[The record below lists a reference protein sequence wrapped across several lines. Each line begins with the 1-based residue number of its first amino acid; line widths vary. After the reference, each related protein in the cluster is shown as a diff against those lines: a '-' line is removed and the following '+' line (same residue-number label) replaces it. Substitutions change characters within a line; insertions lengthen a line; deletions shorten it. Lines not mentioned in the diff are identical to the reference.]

1 MHRARV
7 STVAGKKALAEG
19 KWLTVIGNR
28 SVHSG
33 DWVWT
38 DGRCIYGHESAGGSA
53 PVLGKRRESGVPL
66 YVGGWHC
73 IYQRGELRWL
83 SKLPSVS
90 YRGLL
95 YLGAHAAYLLP
106 HPYPRD
112 KRQLLD
118 ADMDGYGNIF
128 TLMGVYWVEG
138 DLGIRPSVLGAV
150 RVEKNGKEI
159 ASHDL
164 RPYYGV
170 LKNATFTSIITGG
183 GHVDCEGNWGFY
195 LEIDASTDGGYEG
208 RKPGREMTNTVY
220 YVDAEGAH
228 PLFYEYARYNKN
240 GFLRKIENFT
250 GARGKKFPIHDGY
263 YYMWNSYEPVG
274 ANALNRPERIILT
287 IFTPAGDKVV
297 TGCFRLGTRFTI
309 LRIGEGA
316 YLLGVYHVTI
326 QKLWAIS
333 QGWDQNPEEPYPQE
347 WDEVRPFEDGLYLC
361 KDGVMKRLVKGYCD
375 TFRFRRVRDVKTWE
389 MTLKNAIQ
397 GGSKSWKTL

>member
-1 MHRARV
+1 M
-7 STVAGKKALAEG
+7 
-19 KWLTVIGNR
+19 
-28 SVHSG
+28 
-33 DWVWT
+33 
-38 DGRCIYGHESAGGSA
+38 
-53 PVLGKRRESGVPL
+53 
-66 YVGGWHC
+66 
-73 IYQRGELRWL
+73 
-83 SKLPSVS
+83 
-90 YRGLL
+90 
-95 YLGAHAAYLLP
+95 
-106 HPYPRD
+106 
-112 KRQLLD
+112 
-118 ADMDGYGNIF
+118 
-128 TLMGVYWVEG
+128 
-138 DLGIRPSVLGAV
+138 
-150 RVEKNGKEI
+150 EKNGKEI

-164 RPYYGV
+164 RPYYGA

-183 GHVDCEGNWGFY
+183 GHIDCEGNWGFY
-195 LEIDASTDGGYEG
+195 LEIDASTDGGYNG

-228 PLFYEYARYNKN
+228 LLFYEYARFNKN

-333 QGWDQNPEEPYPQE
+333 KGWDQNPEEPYPQE

-375 TFRFRRVRDVKTWE
+375 TFRFRRVRDIKTWE
-389 MTLKNAIQ
+389 TTLKNAIQ

>member
-1 MHRARV
+1 MLV
-7 STVAGKKALAEG
+7 
-19 KWLTVIGNR
+19 
-28 SVHSG
+28 
-33 DWVWT
+33 
-38 DGRCIYGHESAGGSA
+38 
-53 PVLGKRRESGVPL
+53 KRGESGVPL

-83 SKLPSVS
+83 SKLPSLS
-90 YRGLL
+90 YKGLL

-118 ADMDGYGNIF
+118 ADMDAYGNIF
-128 TLMGVYWVEG
+128 TLTGVYWVEG

-263 YYMWNSYEPVG
+263 YYMWNRYAPVG
-274 ANALNRPERIILT
+274 ANVLNRPERIILT
-287 IFTPAGDKVV
+287 IFTPAGNKVV

-333 QGWDQNPEEPYPQE
+333 KGWDQNPEEPYPQE

-375 TFRFRRVRDVKTWE
+375 TFRFRRVRDIKTWE
-389 MTLKNAIQ
+389 KALKNAIQ
-397 GGSKSWKTL
+397 GGKT